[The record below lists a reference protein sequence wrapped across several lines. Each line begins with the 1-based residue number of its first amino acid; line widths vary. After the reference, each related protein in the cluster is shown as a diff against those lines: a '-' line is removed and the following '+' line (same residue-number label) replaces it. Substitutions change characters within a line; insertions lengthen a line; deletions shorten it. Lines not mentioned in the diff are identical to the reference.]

1 MASIEKDWPDLICN
15 RLTPMICSH
24 CTGVVW
30 NTSVQVDG
38 PRLYDFKSWSHL
50 SCNENMGSTWV
61 PHGLYLNPG
70 DEIDQGKQHHLAF
83 TLLFFSK
90 SKPADTRIHRLR
102 RSVFVQ
108 IALKVS
114 KRDTWWIWK
123 SWDSGEAFRIVPPL
137 SIHSVS
143 QGTRNFV
150 KDSLKRWENLDFNG
164 FNGFRGLGPVVICQ
178 ALSRSWRTDWG
189 GDRSRLAASVFV
201 PKITEYLAIA
211 EMLRGEYGAESRI
224 CRWIACFIFML
235 SNLVWSQ
242 SWAAAAHSEA
252 MCFVITPCFALCTT
266 SSGIQEELI
275 LIYRMACLYPG
286 QHEVGWRIRPEAL
299 KPWMWNLFVWL
310 SFLHKLRCLE
320 LEGSKPSRKIK
331 DPLDIRKGKC
341 YDSRSTGFN

>member
-1 MASIEKDWPDLICN
+1 MASIEKDWPDLIGN

-70 DEIDQGKQHHLAF
+70 DEIDQVKQHHLAF

-102 RSVFVQ
+102 RFGVCSNSPKGV
-108 IALKVS
+108 K
-114 KRDTWWIWK
+114 KRYLMNLDSI
-123 SWDSGEAFRIVPPL
+123 WDSGEAFRIVPLL
-137 SIHSVS
+137 SIHSAS

-189 GDRSRLAASVFV
+189 GDRSRLDCGR
-201 PKITEYLAIA
+201 A
-211 EMLRGEYGAESRI
+211 EWRHLFLSQRSRD
-224 CRWIACFIFML
+224 
-235 SNLVWSQ
+235 
-242 SWAAAAHSEA
+242 
-252 MCFVITPCFALCTT
+252 T
-266 SSGIQEELI
+266 
-275 LIYRMACLYPG
+275 
-286 QHEVGWRIRPEAL
+286 
-299 KPWMWNLFVWL
+299 
-310 SFLHKLRCLE
+310 
-320 LEGSKPSRKIK
+320 
-331 DPLDIRKGKC
+331 
-341 YDSRSTGFN
+341 